1 MPAACVKFH
10 TSGGRDPIGGTAEII
25 TKIEITETVTV

>member
-25 TKIEITETVTV
+25 NYENRNN